1 MNSHTRK
8 LEFLENKIDK
18 SFDELKRIFQDLVVR
33 IYQYH
38 QMNLEDVRER
48 LEYSYEEVIK
58 KDK

>member
-1 MNSHTRK
+1 MNSHREK

-38 QMNLEDVRER
+38 EVNLDDVKER
-48 LEYSYEEVIK
+48 LEESYEKVV
-58 KDK
+58 KDGK